1 MKVIRNTSMQGLT
14 ISFGTPEG
22 VKNFFLTPK
31 QQIEVPSSWKSR
43 IAENLVHRRM
53 VKLTHIPDPTPSPV
67 VQSPPT
73 KRFKSP
79 KSN

>member
-1 MKVIRNTSMQGLT
+1 MKVIRNTSMQGLN

-22 VKNFFLTPK
+22 VKHFFLTPK

-67 VQSPPT
+67 VQSPP

-79 KSN
+79 KSK